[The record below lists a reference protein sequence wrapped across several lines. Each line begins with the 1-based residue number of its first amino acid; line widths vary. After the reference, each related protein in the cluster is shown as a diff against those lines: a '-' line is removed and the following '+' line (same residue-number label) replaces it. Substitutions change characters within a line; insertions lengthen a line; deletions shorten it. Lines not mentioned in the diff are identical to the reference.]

1 MLVSDNDCTMSA
13 ARSKPLPDGFKS
25 WIIASVS
32 VLLFSLMLLLGDIVA
47 AFAYFSEKTNPLWVT
62 LLGVTGAFGVA
73 LGFAGLFVLLAF
85 AGWRSYSESKRV
97 QIIPPAR

>member
-1 MLVSDNDCTMSA
+1 MSGA
-13 ARSKPLPDGFKS
+13 KSKSLPDEFKG
-25 WIIASVS
+25 WIIASVA
-32 VLLFSLMLLLGDIVA
+32 VMLLSLVLVLGDIVA

-62 LLGVTGAFGVA
+62 LLGVVGALGVA

-97 QIIPPAR
+97 QIIPPVR